1 MEVWALEAYG
11 AAHTLQ
17 EILTIKSDDVDGRQ
31 RAYEAIFKGQN
42 LPKPGVP
49 ESFKVLIKELQ
60 SLGIDMKMTTNKGEV
75 VSIRDAIDDQISELD
90 AFNNDYLSIIGKDSG
105 DMQFED
111 NDDLMSEYESE
122 TADMD
127 VSDFANIDAEDED
140 MINIFNSFDF
150 NKKDDQDDSDEEDEF
165 DDSDD
170 DDDIDM
176 DF

>member
-1 MEVWALEAYG
+1 
-11 AAHTLQ
+11 
-17 EILTIKSDDVDGRQ
+17 
-31 RAYEAIFKGQN
+31 
-42 LPKPGVP
+42 
-49 ESFKVLIKELQ
+49 
-60 SLGIDMKMTTNKGEV
+60 
-75 VSIRDAIDDQISELD
+75 
-90 AFNNDYLSIIGKDSG
+90 
-105 DMQFED
+105 MQFED